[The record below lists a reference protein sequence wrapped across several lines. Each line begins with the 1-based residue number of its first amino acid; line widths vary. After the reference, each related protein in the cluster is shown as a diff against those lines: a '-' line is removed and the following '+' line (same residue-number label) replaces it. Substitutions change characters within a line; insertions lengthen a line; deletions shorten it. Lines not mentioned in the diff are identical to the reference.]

1 MTYAGRWRRVGGWA
15 IELLVVSL
23 ILTAG
28 LVVGAAFT
36 GEERSF
42 LGFLLG
48 FTLLWLYFAG
58 FESSPRQTTLSGRWL
73 GTRVTG
79 LQGERL
85 TFGRATARHF
95 SMYLTAITPF
105 GVGYLMAFW
114 TKRRQALHDWLTS
127 TVVLKNT

>member
-1 MTYAGRWRRVGGWA
+1 MTYAGRRRRLVGWL

-23 ILTAG
+23 LLAFA
-28 LVVGAAFT
+28 LVVGALFT

-48 FTLLWLYFAG
+48 FTGLWLYFAG
-58 FESSPRQTTLSGRWL
+58 SESSARQTTLSGRWL

-79 LQGERL
+79 LEGERI
-85 TFGRATARHF
+85 TFSRATARHF
-95 SMYLTAITPF
+95 CMYFTAVTPF

-114 TKRRQALHDWLTS
+114 TRRRQTLHDWITS
-127 TVVLKNT
+127 TVVVKAD